1 MKPFF
6 SIIIPTLNEELFLPY
21 LLNNLAEQK
30 AKNFEVIIV
39 DANSSDNTQ
48 NIAKSFKKKLNL
60 KLYIT
65 NKGNVSFQKNFGASK
80 AHGKYLIFTD
90 ADCKVN
96 SAFTKKFEATI
107 LQKKGLIFF
116 PYIIPEEKTKQMK
129 VIYQFLNFM
138 IDISQNTKKPFPSI
152 GCMCYEKNL
161 FNLIKGF
168 DEKILLQ
175 EDFNIAKKSREWGII
190 GLHLSNVSFTFS
202 FRKIKKEGQIKSL
215 YKLFVGSFHYMSDG
229 DTKKKIFDNDM
240 GGHLYNEKEMKVRK
254 SKLVNLDSKKIKAYF
269 RELFLDTKS

>member
-1 MKPFF
+1 
-6 SIIIPTLNEELFLPY
+6 
-21 LLNNLAEQK
+21 
-30 AKNFEVIIV
+30 
-39 DANSSDNTQ
+39 
-48 NIAKSFKKKLNL
+48 
-60 KLYIT
+60 
-65 NKGNVSFQKNFGASK
+65 
-80 AHGKYLIFTD
+80 
-90 ADCKVN
+90 
-96 SAFTKKFEATI
+96 
-107 LQKKGLIFF
+107 
-116 PYIIPEEKTKQMK
+116 
-129 VIYQFLNFM
+129 M